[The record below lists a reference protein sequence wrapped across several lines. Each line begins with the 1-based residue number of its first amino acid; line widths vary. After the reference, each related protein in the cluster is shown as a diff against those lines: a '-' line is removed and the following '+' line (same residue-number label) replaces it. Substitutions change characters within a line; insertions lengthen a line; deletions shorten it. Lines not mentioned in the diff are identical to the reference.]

1 LRAIRPFVLAAAV
14 LPAAVAAASG
24 PADLVNPLI
33 GTTNGGNVFPGAVV
47 PFGMLQFSPEA
58 SPLPG
63 KKAPIAAPGGY
74 EYRADAIRGFSLTN
88 VEGWGCAGGSGDV
101 PIMPI
106 TGDVTTSPST
116 DFRHAY
122 ASKFSHDHETAK
134 AGQYRVTL
142 DNGVTADLT
151 AALHSGAARFSF
163 PADKPAN
170 VLVRASDSEVG
181 SENASV
187 VVDKANRRISGSV
200 TSGNFCGYIDK
211 ADRHSYYTIHYVIEF
226 DQPFAST
233 GTWKDTAVT
242 KGGTK
247 SEGGSGYGEKG
258 FPAEGKG
265 SGAWVGFARG
275 TKDVNLRVGISYV
288 SAANAQANL
297 DAEVPKGTSFDTVRD
312 NAVAAWNKQLSR
324 IDIEGGTP
332 DQRTVFYTALYHAS
346 MTPNVFSDTNGEY
359 MGFDQQVH
367 KVSGTQKAQ
376 YANFSGWDVYRSQ
389 LPLVT
394 WLDPKTGSDIAQS
407 LYNQAQQN
415 KGVWDRWTHNNG
427 ATHVMNGDPAAP
439 SIAGIYAFG
448 GRDFDVKGAFASLVH
463 AADNPTELDK
473 SMDGCPV
480 ECVGQRPGLESWLKL
495 HYIPVGAP
503 SWGPAADTLEIVA
516 AEFALSALSDRLG
529 DKATSTRFLDRAQYW
544 RNLFDPKAAPDGG
557 YIRNRNADGS
567 WALVKDDDDK
577 EAHAFTPSTEDG
589 FVEGSA
595 AQYVWMV
602 PFNVH
607 GLFDAM
613 GGMDKARK
621 RLDNYFYQP
630 DGTFAVTKSGPLH
643 AELDNEPSI
652 GGPWLYNYA
661 GQPWK
666 TQELVRR
673 VLDTIWVNGPNGI
686 PGNDDL
692 GEMSSWYVFAALGIY
707 PNIPGRAEFIV
718 GSPIFTKATVH
729 REGGDVVI
737 EAPNAGAGK
746 PYVTGLKVDGK
757 TTPRSWLPESFA
769 TGGGKLEFDLSDK
782 PNKSWA
788 SKASD
793 APPSFDTRK
802 H

>member
-1 LRAIRPFVLAAAV
+1 MRAFPPIALAAA
-14 LPAAVAAASG
+14 LIPALAGATST

-47 PFGMLQFSPEA
+47 PFGMFQFTPEA

-74 EYRADAIRGFSLTN
+74 EYRADAIRGFAFTN

-101 PIMPI
+101 PVMPI
-106 TGDVTTSPST
+106 TEEVTTSPST

-122 ASKFSHDHETAK
+122 ASKFTHANETAK
-134 AGQYRVTL
+134 AGHYQVKL
-142 DNGVTADLT
+142 DSGVTADLT
-151 AALHSGAARFSF
+151 AALHSGAGRFTF
-163 PADKPAN
+163 PAGKPVN

-181 SENASV
+181 SENATV
-187 VVDKANRRISGSV
+187 AIDKANHRISGSV

-211 ADRHSYYTIHYVIEF
+211 ADRHSYYTVHYVIEF
-226 DQPFAST
+226 DQPFAT
-233 GTWKDTAVT
+233 NGTWKDTTVT
-242 KGGTK
+242 KGGTT

-258 FPAEGKG
+258 FPMEGLG
-265 SGAWVGFARG
+265 SGAWVGFAPG
-275 TKDVNLRVGISYV
+275 TKEVNVRVGISYT

-297 DAEVPKGTSFDTVRD
+297 DAEVPKGTPFETVRD

-346 MTPNVFSDTNGEY
+346 MTPNVFSDANGEY
-359 MGFDQQVH
+359 MGFDQKVH
-367 KVSGTQKAQ
+367 KVTGTQKAQ

-389 LPLVT
+389 LPMVT
-394 WLDPKTGSDIAQS
+394 WLDPKLGSDIAQS

-415 KGVWDRWTHNNG
+415 NGVWDRWTHNNG

-439 SIAGIYAFG
+439 SIAGIYVFG
-448 GRDFDVKGAFASLVH
+448 GKDFDVKGAFASLVH
-463 AADNPTELDK
+463 AADNPTALDT

-480 ECVGQRPGLESWLKL
+480 ECVGQRPGLDQWLKL

-503 SWGPAADTLEIVA
+503 SWGPAADTLELVA

-529 DKATSTRFLDRAQYW
+529 DKTTSARFLDRAQYW
-544 RNLFDPKAAPDGG
+544 RNLFDPKAAPEGG

-577 EAHAFTPSTEDG
+577 EAHAFVPSTGDG

-607 GLFDAM
+607 GLFEAM
-613 GGMDKARK
+613 GGMAKATK

-673 VLDTIWVNGPNGI
+673 VLDTIWLNAPNGI

-692 GEMSSWYVFAALGIY
+692 GEMSSWYVFASLGIY

-718 GSPIFTKATVH
+718 GSPIFTKATIH
-729 REGGDVVI
+729 REGGDVTI
-737 EAPNAGAGK
+737 LAPNAGAGK
-746 PYVTGLKVDGK
+746 PYVQALKVDGK
-757 TTPRSWLPESFA
+757 AIDRSWLPESFA
-769 TGGGKLEFDLSDK
+769 TKGGTLEFDLGDK
-782 PNKSWA
+782 PNKAWA
-788 SKASD
+788 AKAKD
-793 APPSFDTRK
+793 APPSFDTK
-802 H
+802 K

>member
-1 LRAIRPFVLAAAV
+1 LRAFPPIALAAA
-14 LPAAVAAASG
+14 LIPALAGATST

-47 PFGMLQFSPEA
+47 PFGMFQFTPEA

-74 EYRADAIRGFSLTN
+74 EYRADAIRGFAFTN

-101 PIMPI
+101 PVMPI
-106 TGDVTTSPST
+106 TEEVTTSPST

-122 ASKFSHDHETAK
+122 ASKFTHANETAK
-134 AGQYRVTL
+134 AGHYQVKL

-151 AALHSGAARFSF
+151 AALHSGAGRFTF
-163 PADKPAN
+163 PAGKPVN

-181 SENASV
+181 SENATV
-187 VVDKANRRISGSV
+187 AIDKANHRISGSV

-211 ADRHSYYTIHYVIEF
+211 ADRHSYYTVHYVIEF
-226 DQPFAST
+226 DQPFAT
-233 GTWKDTAVT
+233 NGTWKDTTVT
-242 KGGTK
+242 KGGTT

-258 FPAEGKG
+258 FPKEGLG
-265 SGAWVGFARG
+265 SGAWVGFAPG
-275 TKDVNLRVGISYV
+275 TKEVNVRVGISYT

-297 DAEVPKGTSFDTVRD
+297 DAEVPKGTPFETVRD

-359 MGFDQQVH
+359 MGFDQTVH
-367 KVSGTQKAQ
+367 KVTGTQKAQ

-389 LPLVT
+389 LPMVT
-394 WLDPKTGSDIAQS
+394 WLDPKLGSDIAQS

-415 KGVWDRWTHNNG
+415 NGVWDRWTHNNG

-448 GRDFDVKGAFASLVH
+448 GKDFDVKGAFASLVH
-463 AADNPTELDK
+463 AADNPTALDT

-480 ECVGQRPGLESWLKL
+480 ECVGQRPGLDQWLKL

-503 SWGPAADTLEIVA
+503 SWGPAADTLELVA

-529 DKATSTRFLDRAQYW
+529 DKTTSARFLDRAQYW
-544 RNLFDPKAAPDGG
+544 RNLFDPKAAPEGG

-577 EAHAFTPSTEDG
+577 EAHAFVPSTGDG

-607 GLFDAM
+607 GLFEAM
-613 GGMDKARK
+613 GGMAKATK

-673 VLDTIWVNGPNGI
+673 VLDTIWLNAPNGI

-692 GEMSSWYVFAALGIY
+692 GEMSSWYVFASLGIY

-718 GSPIFTKATVH
+718 GSPIFTKATIH
-729 REGGDVVI
+729 REGGDVTI
-737 EAPNAGAGK
+737 LAPNAGAGK
-746 PYVTGLKVDGK
+746 PYVQALKVDGK
-757 TTPRSWLPESFA
+757 AIDRSWLPESFA
-769 TGGGKLEFDLSDK
+769 TKGGTLEFDLGDK
-782 PNKSWA
+782 PNKAWA
-788 SKASD
+788 AKAKD
-793 APPSFDTRK
+793 APPSFDTK
-802 H
+802 K